1 MKSKAKPPSTNSANI
16 ELALKPGDAFVA
28 ICDWNGVV
36 KWLSNH
42 SIKTKIGDLGWS
54 NMISE
59 DAERF
64 KEAFARTATLH
75 ERRTLEIMSLN
86 GLRYRIWL
94 WSIGNPELAVCTFN
108 LLIPVQIESLTP
120 RERELMENLATGSSL
135 KQIALLMDVSINT
148 LHTHMRNIKS
158 KLELTES
165 SEVVSFAA
173 KFFHRAGEPTL
184 VEGSVGKPRT

>member
-1 MKSKAKPPSTNSANI
+1 MKSKTNPPDASNANN

-42 SIKTKIGDLGWS
+42 TIKTKIGDLGWS

-64 KEAFARTATLH
+64 KEAFARTSTLH
-75 ERRTLEIMSLN
+75 ERRVLEIASLD

-108 LLIPVQIESLTP
+108 LRIPEQVNLLTA
-120 RERELMENLATGSSL
+120 RERELMDNLATGASI
-135 KQIALLMDVSINT
+135 KKIALVMDVTVNT

-158 KLELTES
+158 KLDLAGP
-165 SEVVSFAA
+165 SEVISFAA
-173 KFFHRAGEPTL
+173 KFFHHAGEPTL
-184 VEGSVGKPRT
+184 VEGSVGKP